1 MSSTKPISLL
11 VSITFFFSLLLS
23 SSSAQSVVKA
33 SYWFPGSEYPVTD
46 IDSSLFTHLFCAFA
60 DLNAQTNQVTIAS
73 ASQQK
78 FSTFTQTVQR
88 RNPSV
93 KTLLSIGGGAADKTA
108 FASMASNP
116 TSRKSFID
124 SSIRLARSNGF
135 HGLDLDWEYPSS
147 ATEMS
152 NFGTLLREWR
162 SAVVA
167 EASSSGRQRLLLAAA
182 VFYSNNYYSVLYPV
196 QAVADSLDWVNLMAY
211 DFYGPGWSNVT
222 GPPAALYDPS
232 NAEWRSA
239 VVAEASS
246 SGRQRL
252 LLAAAVF
259 YSNNYYSVLYPVQAV
274 ADSLDWVNLM
284 AYDFYG
290 PGWSRVTGPP
300 AALYDPSNAGPN
312 GDAGVRSWTQAG
324 LPAKKAVLGFPYYG
338 YAWRLSNANSHSY
351 YAPTTGA
358 AISPDGSIGYGQIR
372 KFIVD
377 NRATTVYNSSVVGD
391 YCYAGTTWIGYDD
404 NQSIVT
410 KVRYAKQRGLL
421 GYFSWHVGADDNS
434 GLSRAASRAWD
445 AAATTR
451 TIQKY

>member
-1 MSSTKPISLL
+1 MSSTKPVSLL

-33 SYWFPGSEYPVTD
+33 TYWFPGSEFPVTD

-60 DLNAQTNQVTIAS
+60 DLNPQTNQITIAS

-88 RNPSV
+88 RNPNV

-147 ATEMS
+147 ATEMN
-152 NFGTLLREWR
+152 NFGTLLR
-162 SAVVA
+162 
-167 EASSSGRQRLLLAAA
+167 
-182 VFYSNNYYSVLYPV
+182 
-196 QAVADSLDWVNLMAY
+196 
-211 DFYGPGWSNVT
+211 
-222 GPPAALYDPS
+222 
-232 NAEWRSA
+232 EWRSA

-300 AALYDPSNAGPN
+300 AALYDPSNAGPS

-358 AISPDGSIGYGQIR
+358 AISADGSIGYGQIR
-372 KFIVD
+372 RFIAD

-434 GLSRAASRAWD
+434 GLSRAATRAWD

-451 TIQKY
+451 TIQKF

>member
-73 ASQQK
+73 ANQQK

-116 TSRKSFID
+116 ASRKSFID

-152 NFGTLLREWR
+152 NFGTLLR
-162 SAVVA
+162 
-167 EASSSGRQRLLLAAA
+167 
-182 VFYSNNYYSVLYPV
+182 
-196 QAVADSLDWVNLMAY
+196 
-211 DFYGPGWSNVT
+211 
-222 GPPAALYDPS
+222 
-232 NAEWRSA
+232 EWRSA

>member
-1 MSSTKPISLL
+1 MSSISPISLI
-11 VSITFFFSLLLS
+11 VSITFFFSLLLC
-23 SSSAQSVVKA
+23 SSSAQTVVKA
-33 SYWFPGSEYPVTD
+33 SYWFPESEFPVTD
-46 IDSSLFTHLFCAFA
+46 INSTLFTHLFCAFA
-60 DLNAQTNQVTIAS
+60 DLNSQTNQVTIS
-73 ASQQK
+73 STNQPK

-88 RNPSV
+88 KNPSV
-93 KTLLSIGGGAADKTA
+93 KTLLSIGGGIANKTA

-135 HGLDLDWEYPSS
+135 HGLDLDWEYQSS
-147 ATEMS
+147 ATEMR
-152 NFGTLLREWR
+152 NFGTLLSDWR

-167 EASSSGRQRLLLAAA
+167 EANSTGMPRLLLAAA

-196 QAVADSLDWVNLMAY
+196 LAVAASLDWI
-211 DFYGPGWSNVT
+211 
-222 GPPAALYDPS
+222 
-232 NAEWRSA
+232 
-239 VVAEASS
+239 
-246 SGRQRL
+246 
-252 LLAAAVF
+252 
-259 YSNNYYSVLYPVQAV
+259 
-274 ADSLDWVNLM
+274 NLM

-300 AALYDPSNAGPN
+300 AALYDPSNAGNYNKRTKPN
-312 GDAGVRSWTQAG
+312 KLA
-324 LPAKKAVLGFPYYG
+324 
-338 YAWRLSNANSHSY
+338 HSY
-351 YAPTTGA
+351 YAATTGA

-377 NRATTVYNSSVVGD
+377 NGATTVYNSTVVGD

-434 GLSRAASRAWD
+434 GLSRAGSSSYHRHKRGILRRWDDRFKMSFKVTTLRTNYKSRRN
-445 AAATTR
+445 T
-451 TIQKY
+451 

>member
-1 MSSTKPISLL
+1 MTSTKPISLL

-162 SAVVA
+162 SAVAA

-182 VFYSNNYYSVLYPV
+182 VFYSNNHYSVLYPV

-211 DFYGPGWSNVT
+211 DFYGPGWSK
-222 GPPAALYDPS
+222 
-232 NAEWRSA
+232 
-239 VVAEASS
+239 
-246 SGRQRL
+246 
-252 LLAAAVF
+252 
-259 YSNNYYSVLYPVQAV
+259 
-274 ADSLDWVNLM
+274 
-284 AYDFYG
+284 
-290 PGWSRVTGPP
+290 VTGPP
-300 AALYDPSNAGPN
+300 AALYDPSNAG
-312 GDAGVRSWTQAG
+312 T
-324 LPAKKAVLGFPYYG
+324 
-338 YAWRLSNANSHSY
+338 
-351 YAPTTGA
+351 
-358 AISPDGSIGYGQIR
+358 SITNLI
-372 KFIVD
+372 
-377 NRATTVYNSSVVGD
+377 
-391 YCYAGTTWIGYDD
+391 
-404 NQSIVT
+404 
-410 KVRYAKQRGLL
+410 
-421 GYFSWHVGADDNS
+421 
-434 GLSRAASRAWD
+434 
-445 AAATTR
+445 
-451 TIQKY
+451 

>member
-11 VSITFFFSLLLS
+11 VSITFCFSLLLS

-60 DLNAQTNQVTIAS
+60 DLNSQTNQVTIAS

-211 DFYGPGWSNVT
+211 DFYGPGWS
-222 GPPAALYDPS
+222 
-232 NAEWRSA
+232 
-239 VVAEASS
+239 
-246 SGRQRL
+246 
-252 LLAAAVF
+252 
-259 YSNNYYSVLYPVQAV
+259 
-274 ADSLDWVNLM
+274 
-284 AYDFYG
+284 
-290 PGWSRVTGPP
+290 RVTGPP
-300 AALYDPSNAGPN
+300 AALYDPSNAGYFTN
-312 GDAGVRSWTQAG
+312 
-324 LPAKKAVLGFPYYG
+324 
-338 YAWRLSNANSHSY
+338 LSN
-351 YAPTTGA
+351 
-358 AISPDGSIGYGQIR
+358 QI
-372 KFIVD
+372 
-377 NRATTVYNSSVVGD
+377 N
-391 YCYAGTTWIGYDD
+391 
-404 NQSIVT
+404 
-410 KVRYAKQRGLL
+410 
-421 GYFSWHVGADDNS
+421 
-434 GLSRAASRAWD
+434 WD
-445 AAATTR
+445 KLITLWKTC
-451 TIQKY
+451 K

>member
-93 KTLLSIGGGAADKTA
+93 KTLLSIGGGNASKTA

-162 SAVVA
+162 SAVAA

-182 VFYSNNYYSVLYPV
+182 VFHSNNHYSVLYPV

-211 DFYGPGWSNVT
+211 DFYGPG
-222 GPPAALYDPS
+222 PS
-232 NAEWRSA
+232 
-239 VVAEASS
+239 
-246 SGRQRL
+246 
-252 LLAAAVF
+252 
-259 YSNNYYSVLYPVQAV
+259 
-274 ADSLDWVNLM
+274 
-284 AYDFYG
+284 
-290 PGWSRVTGPP
+290 
-300 AALYDPSNAGPN
+300 

-338 YAWRLSNANSHSY
+338 YAWGLSNANSHSY
-351 YAPTTGA
+351 YAATTGA
-358 AISPDGSIGYGQIR
+358 AATISGAAIPEDGSIRYGLIR

-377 NRATTVYNSSVVGD
+377 NGATPVYNSSVVGD

-434 GLSRAASRAWD
+434 GLSRAATRAWD

-451 TIQKY
+451 TIQKN

>member
-1 MSSTKPISLL
+1 M
-11 VSITFFFSLLLS
+11 
-23 SSSAQSVVKA
+23 
-33 SYWFPGSEYPVTD
+33 
-46 IDSSLFTHLFCAFA
+46 
-60 DLNAQTNQVTIAS
+60 
-73 ASQQK
+73 
-78 FSTFTQTVQR
+78 
-88 RNPSV
+88 
-93 KTLLSIGGGAADKTA
+93 SIGGGAADKTA

-147 ATEMS
+147 AAEMS
-152 NFGTLLREWR
+152 NFGTLLR
-162 SAVVA
+162 
-167 EASSSGRQRLLLAAA
+167 
-182 VFYSNNYYSVLYPV
+182 
-196 QAVADSLDWVNLMAY
+196 
-211 DFYGPGWSNVT
+211 
-222 GPPAALYDPS
+222 
-232 NAEWRSA
+232 EWRSA

-300 AALYDPSNAGPN
+300 AALYDPSNAGPR

-338 YAWRLSNANSHSY
+338 YAWTLSNANSHSY

-377 NRATTVYNSSVVGD
+377 NRATTVYNASVVGD

-410 KVRYAKQRGLL
+410 KVRYAKQKGLL

-434 GLSRAASRAWD
+434 GLSRAATRAWD

-451 TIQKY
+451 TIQKF